1 VENPAADRASAYGL
15 EPVLV
20 DGNDADLMYAVASA
34 ALEKAR
40 TGGGPSLIEV
50 QTYRHGG
57 HSRAD
62 PGKYRPDE
70 EVAAWKERDP
80 VVLYRQRLLDD
91 GVDAAAIEAID
102 AEQSA
107 RVDKAEETARN
118 SGPPPMEIA
127 DTQVWSD
134 GGSSWRN

>member
-1 VENPAADRASAYGL
+1 ML
-15 EPVLV
+15 L
-20 DGNDADLMYAVASA
+20 DGNDADLVYAVAIA

-40 TGGGPSLIEV
+40 SGGGPSLIEV
-50 QTYRHGG
+50 LTYRHGG

-70 EVAAWKERDP
+70 EVEAWKKRDP
-80 VVLYRQRLLDD
+80 VVTYRQRLLDE
-91 GVDAAAIEAID
+91 GVDAAAIDAID

-107 RVDKAEETARN
+107 RVDAAEETARA
-118 SGPPPMEIA
+118 SGPPPLEIA
-127 DTQVWSD
+127 DTNVWAD